1 MLADF
6 RHAARTL
13 RRSPAFTLAAIA
25 TLAVGIGA
33 TASIFSVFNGVLLR
47 PLPLIDPDRIVMVRT
62 NQVERGWLG
71 STLSGPDFLEARAET
86 NAFDAMAA
94 TMMRNAEFTGRGDPA
109 EVTLAMVG
117 RDFFRVMPAK
127 PLIGRIFSPEEF
139 IGTQPPNVTI
149 LGEATWRT
157 RFGSDPSVLGQLVTI
172 NGVPRTIIG
181 VVPEAT
187 SWPRPQGYPEFFFA
201 LPEMF
206 STFPRG
212 AHALEVVARL
222 KPGATVEAAQT
233 ELASLSARQARD
245 FPKSNKGWVMTATLV
260 NDEVVGGARDL
271 LRILLGAVGFVLLI
285 VCANVASLLVARAS
299 ARHHEVAIR
308 RALGASNARIVR
320 HVAAESVLLSVSGGA
335 LGILL
340 SLWTVDVLRRLADA
354 ALPRIE
360 TVGVDSRVVLF
371 TIGLTALTALL
382 CGIIPASAAAR
393 GKLQDLLKDGARVA
407 PRRNRFGRGAL
418 VVSEI
423 ALAVIL
429 LVGAGLMAR
438 SFERLRTIPL
448 GYDPG
453 NVIAVDL
460 DLPSSRYQAPESREQ
475 IIKRVEERISRLP
488 GVVGVGTTRA
498 LPLESGG
505 PDAEFMIDGK
515 PAIQPGQLGPNA
527 FYTAVTPGYFR
538 AMGMSVARG
547 RGLLDTDDHPT
558 ADRVVV
564 MNETAVRKFWG
575 GENPVGQR
583 ITFADGKKAE
593 VVGVVRDVRQRF
605 LTNTVEPQMFVAW
618 AQAPELSASMVVR
631 TANDPSLLVPAMHR
645 EVWAVDP
652 NLPVEEWTL
661 AWLMSQSIAT
671 SKFQTTLLVWFASV
685 ALLLAA
691 MGVYA
696 LISYAVAQRTR
707 EIGVRMALGAARRD
721 VVSMVLRQGVRLAV
735 AGVAIGLIG
744 AYYLT
749 KLLTTALYDVTPT
762 DPLSHVAAA
771 VLLGLVAALATYI
784 PARRAATVDP
794 VVALRDE
801 R

>member
-1 MLADF
+1 VLADF

-25 TLAVGIGA
+25 TLAIGIGA
-33 TASIFSVFNGVLLR
+33 TASIFSVFNSVLLR

-62 NQVERGWLG
+62 NNIERGWIG
-71 STLSGPDFLEARAET
+71 STLSGPDFIEARAET
-86 NAFDAMAA
+86 NAFEAMAA

-117 RDFFRVMPAK
+117 RDFFRVMPAT
-127 PLIGRIFSPEEF
+127 PLLGRVFTPDEF

-149 LGEATWRT
+149 LGEGTWRT
-157 RFGSDPSVLGQLVTI
+157 RFGSDSSVIGQSVTI
-172 NGVPRTIIG
+172 NGTPRTIIG
-181 VVPEAT
+181 VVPTAT
-187 SWPRPQGYPEFFFA
+187 SWPRPQGSPEFFFA
-201 LPEMF
+201 LPEAF
-206 STFPRG
+206 ATAPRSS
-212 AHALEVVARL
+212 HALEVVARL

-245 FPKSNKGWVMTATLV
+245 YPQSNKGWVMTGTLV
-260 NDEVVGGARDL
+260 NEEVVGNARPL

-299 ARHHEVAIR
+299 ARHHEIAIR
-308 RALGASNARIVR
+308 RALGASKGRIVR
-320 HVAAESVLLSVSGGA
+320 HVAAESILLSVAGGA
-335 LGILL
+335 LGMLL

-354 ALPRIE
+354 ALPRID
-360 TVGVDSRVVLF
+360 TVGVDARVVVF
-371 TIGLTALTALL
+371 AIGLTVLTAVL
-382 CGIIPASAAAR
+382 CGIIPASLAAR

-407 PRRNRFGRGAL
+407 APRRGRFGRGTL

-423 ALAVIL
+423 SLAVIL

-438 SFERLRTIPL
+438 SFERMRTIPL
-448 GYDPG
+448 GFEPG
-453 NVIAVDL
+453 NAIAVDL
-460 DLPSSRYQAPESREQ
+460 DLPSSRYRAPESREQ
-475 IIKRVEERISRLP
+475 IIKRVEERISGLP
-488 GVVGVGTTRA
+488 GVIGVGTTRA

-505 PDAEFMIDGK
+505 PDTEFGIDSK
-515 PAIQPGQLGPNA
+515 PHVEGRPWPSAY
-527 FYTAVTPGYFR
+527 YTAVTPGYFR
-538 AMGMSVARG
+538 AMGMSLARG
-547 RGLLDTDDHPT
+547 RGLTAADDHPT

-564 MNETAVRKFWG
+564 INETAARKYWG
-575 GENPVGQR
+575 DENPVGQYIR
-583 ITFADGKKAE
+583 PGGNKAL
-593 VVGVVRDVRQRF
+593 VVGIVNDVRQRF
-605 LTNTVEPQMFVAW
+605 LTGAVEPQMFVPW
-618 AQAPELSASMVVR
+618 SHAPELSASLVVR
-631 TANDPSLLVPAMHR
+631 TAGDPSTLVPAMHR

-661 AWLMSQSIAT
+661 EWLMSQSIAT
-671 SKFQTTLLVWFASV
+671 SKFQTTLLVWFAVV

-721 VVSMVLRQGVRLAV
+721 VVAMVLRQGVRLAV
-735 AGVAIGLIG
+735 GGVAIGLLG
-744 AYYLT
+744 AFYLT
-749 KLLTTALYDVTPT
+749 KFLTRVLYEVTPS
-762 DPLSHVAAA
+762 DPISHVAAA
-771 VLLGLVAALATYI
+771 AVLGLVAALATYI

>member
-1 MLADF
+1 MIADF

-33 TASIFSVFNGVLLR
+33 TASIFSVFNSVLLR

-62 NQVERGWLG
+62 NNVERGWIG
-71 STLSGPDFLEARAET
+71 STLSGPDFIEARAET
-86 NAFDAMAA
+86 NAFEAMAA

-127 PLIGRIFSPEEF
+127 PLVGRIFTPEEF
-139 IGTQPPNVTI
+139 IGAQPPNVTI

-157 RFGSDPSVLGQLVTI
+157 RFGSDPSVIGQSVTI
-172 NGVPRTIIG
+172 NGTPRTIIG
-181 VVPEAT
+181 VVPSAT
-187 SWPRPQGYPEFFFA
+187 SWPRPQGSPEFFFA

-206 STFPRG
+206 STFPRSS
-212 AHALEVVARL
+212 HALEVVARL
-222 KPGATVEAAQT
+222 KPGATVETART
-233 ELASLSARQARD
+233 ELASLSAHQARD
-245 FPKSNKGWVMTATLV
+245 YPQSNKGWLMTATLV
-260 NDEVVGGARDL
+260 NDEVVGNARPL

-299 ARHHEVAIR
+299 ARHHEIAIR
-308 RALGASNARIVR
+308 RALGASSGRIVR
-320 HVAAESVLLSVSGGA
+320 HVAAESILLSVAGGA
-335 LGILL
+335 LGILF
-340 SLWTVDVLRRLADA
+340 SLWAVDLIRRWADA
-354 ALPRIE
+354 ALPRID
-360 TVGVDSRVVLF
+360 TVDVDSRVVLF
-371 TIGLTALTALL
+371 TVGLTALTALL
-382 CGIIPASAAAR
+382 CGIIPAAAAAR

-407 PRRNRFGRGAL
+407 ASRRGRLGRGAL

-423 ALAVIL
+423 SLAVIL

-448 GYDPG
+448 GYEPG
-453 NVIAVDL
+453 NAIAVDL
-460 DLPSSRYQAPESREQ
+460 DLPSGRYQAPESREQ
-475 IIKRVEERISRLP
+475 IIKRVEERIRALP
-488 GVVGVGTTRA
+488 GVIGVGTTRA

-505 PDAEFMIDGK
+505 PDTEFGIDSK
-515 PAIQPGQLGPNA
+515 PHVEGQPWPSA

-538 AMGMSVARG
+538 AMGMSLTRG
-547 RGLLDTDDHPT
+547 RGFTDADDHPT
-558 ADRVVV
+558 ADHVVV
-564 MNETAVRKFWG
+564 INETAARRYWG
-575 GENPVGQR
+575 DENPIGQYVRPGGGTKALIVG
-583 ITFADGKKAE
+583 IVK
-593 VVGVVRDVRQRF
+593 DVRQRF
-605 LTNTVEPQMFVAW
+605 LTNAVEPQMFVPW
-618 AQAPELSASMVVR
+618 SHAPELSASMVVR
-631 TANDPSLLVPAMHR
+631 TANDPGLLVPAMHR

-661 AWLMSQSIAT
+661 EWLMSQSIAT
-671 SKFQTTLLVWFASV
+671 SKFQTTLLVWFATV

-691 MGVYA
+691 MGIYA

-721 VVSMVLRQGVRLAV
+721 VVSMVLGQGVRLAI
-735 AGVAIGLIG
+735 AGVAIGLLG

-749 KLLTTALYDVTPT
+749 RLLARVLYEVTPT

-771 VLLGLVAALATYI
+771 VVLGLVAALATYI